1 MNNLSKKTILM
12 LGIIALA
19 IILLI
24 VSKIQHVTKSNEEV
38 LPTRDTTEFEGYQ
51 NIEDFCIDL
60 TSSQEYDDPIREES
74 FYQECLT
81 SYSL

>member
-1 MNNLSKKTILM
+1 MNNFSKKTIFM
-12 LGIIALA
+12 FGIIALA

-24 VSKIQHVTKSNEEV
+24 VSKIQNKTTNEEV
-38 LPTRDTTEFEGYQ
+38 LPTRDTAEFEGYK
-51 NIEDFCIDL
+51 NIEDFCADL
-60 TSSQEYDDPIREES
+60 TSSQEYDDKAREES

>member
-1 MNNLSKKTILM
+1 MNNFSKKTIFM
-12 LGIIALA
+12 FGIIALA

-24 VSKIQHVTKSNEEV
+24 VSKIQNKVTKNEEV
-38 LPTRDTTEFEGYQ
+38 LPTRDSAQFEGYT
-51 NIEDFCIDL
+51 NIEDFCADL
-60 TSSQEYDDPIREES
+60 TSSQEYDDIERRQS